1 MGTRGKKKEGKTQR
15 KMDVIRRSMTNH
27 GLTEED
33 NRKRNMWKKL
43 VLDLGKPLY
52 SGQSLDE

>member
-1 MGTRGKKKEGKTQR
+1 MGTRGEKKEGKTKR

-33 NRKRNMWKKL
+33 NRKRDTWKKL